1 MSFSDMMSSG
11 RGPGVIGM
19 LMALVVLIGFG
30 LLFMFAFDEGFQG
43 GAQSIESVIA
53 SQAKEIEG
61 SQNRIASGEKT
72 LATAPALIATA
83 KEVSRFKHES
93 QSLKERISVL
103 KTGIETANADI
114 VGINKNFE
122 EYKDQYRAF
131 VRSKAKG
138 ETMPVLETKTGI
150 IYKNV
155 NIREVTPVGI
165 QIRHDEGQKR
175 IPFEELP
182 DSMVDYYQF
191 DPNQKAAALADE
203 NASRDVHEAEA
214 AAAGVLADQA
224 MAEQRAKDAAE
235 KREKTLREVATKEAQ
250 IDGLRGDIRGLQSDL
265 NRATAE
271 ANAARAAG
279 RMHLNKSNSIGANI
293 NSKQNRISALRS
305 EIDQMKSSIQ
315 P

>member
-61 SQNRIASGEKT
+61 CQNRIASGEKT

-83 KEVSRFKHES
+83 KEVSRFKRES
-93 QSLKERISVL
+93 QSLKERIAVL

-114 VGINKNFE
+114 AGINKNFE
-122 EYKDQYRAF
+122 EYKDQYRAY

-182 DSMVDYYQF
+182 DSLVDYYQF

-203 NASRDVHEAEA
+203 NATRDVHEAQA
-214 AAAGVLADQA
+214 TAAGILADQA

-250 IDGLRGDIRGLQSDL
+250 IDGLKGDIRGLQSDL
-265 NRATAE
+265 DRAAAE
-271 ANAARAAG
+271 AIAAKAAG
-279 RMHLNKSNSIGANI
+279 RMHLNKSGSIGANI
-293 NSKQNRISALRS
+293 SSKQNRISALRS
-305 EIDQMKSSIQ
+305 EIDRMKSSIQ